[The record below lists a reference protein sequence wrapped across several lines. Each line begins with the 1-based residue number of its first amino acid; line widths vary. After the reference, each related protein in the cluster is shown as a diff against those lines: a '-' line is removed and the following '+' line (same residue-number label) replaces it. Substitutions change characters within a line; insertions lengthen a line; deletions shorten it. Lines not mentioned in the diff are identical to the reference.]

1 MQRAVLNEQRRNRAT
16 AFVEARFN
24 HNTLCGA
31 VGVGFQFLHLCNEQD
46 SLQQLVNILMRL
58 GGNRNADCI
67 STPLFG
73 DELIFRQL
81 LHHALRVGAG
91 AIHLIDCDNNRNIRR
106 FRVVNRFHCLR
117 HDAIIRCNHQNR
129 DICRLRAACAHCSEG
144 RMAGRIQEGDILP
157 VDRYAVCADVLR
169 NAARFAL
176 CYRGVANRIQQGGFA
191 VVNVAHHHN
200 NRIAG

>member
-1 MQRAVLNEQRRNRAT
+1 MAMVIRHHAHTADSRACHDDIAGMQRAVLNEQRRNRAT

-67 STPLFG
+67 
-73 DELIFRQL
+73 
-81 LHHALRVGAG
+81 
-91 AIHLIDCDNNRNIRR
+91 
-106 FRVVNRFHCLR
+106 
-117 HDAIIRCNHQNR
+117 CNHQNR